1 MSRRRRYYG
10 YRREPFMDM
19 LNLFGIFGQFAI
31 VIALIIYHVTH

>member
-1 MSRRRRYYG
+1 MSRRPRYG

-31 VIALIIYHVTH
+31 VIALVAYYAWR